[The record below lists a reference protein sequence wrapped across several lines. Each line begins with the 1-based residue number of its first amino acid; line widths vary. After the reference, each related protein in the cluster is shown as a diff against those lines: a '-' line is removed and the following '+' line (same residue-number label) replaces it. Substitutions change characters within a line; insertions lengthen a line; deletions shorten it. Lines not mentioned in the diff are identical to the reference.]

1 MMKKLLIEVGELTD
15 KEYARANEQYP
26 AFASDH
32 EGYAVIEEEVDE
44 TREAVAFIREA
55 CGRMKQDVRANDSE
69 KVRKVAGGIYEAAE
83 AAAAEAIQVAA
94 MAQKIIESQ
103 DIRKTVAWPALPML
117 KQEERY
123 R

>member
-1 MMKKLLIEVGELTD
+1 MIRYSSTVEPYLK
-15 KEYARANEQYP
+15 
-26 AFASDH
+26 
-32 EGYAVIEEEVDE
+32 
-44 TREAVAFIREA
+44 AVAFIREA
-55 CGRMKQDVRANDSE
+55 CQRMKHDVRANDSE

-83 AAAAEAIQVAA
+83 AAAVEAIQVAA

-117 KQEERY
+117 KQEEGY

>member
-44 TREAVAFIREA
+44 TREAVTFIREA
-55 CGRMKQDVRANDSE
+55 CQRMKQGVRANDSE
-69 KVRKVAGGIYEAAE
+69 KVRKVAGRIYEAAE

-117 KQEERY
+117 KQEEGY

>member
-32 EGYAVIEEEVDE
+32 EGHNVMSEEMYEVEGELGHIHTADFGMRMAIHKNDEKEVVKTAMAVYD
-44 TREAVAFIREA
+44 
-55 CGRMKQDVRANDSE
+55 
-69 KVRKVAGGIYEAAE
+69 AAQHL
-83 AAAAEAIQVAA
+83 AAEAIQVAA

-103 DIRKTVAWPALPML
+103 DLRRTKNWPALPML
-117 KQEERY
+117 K
-123 R
+123 